1 VQTLAE
7 REGEIVDIREVPIE
21 SILVDSYNLRGE
33 IDVENA
39 SLVRLAES
47 IRHDGLLHL
56 PGAIDEGDGLYTL
69 VYGHRRYWA
78 IKRYLADI
86 LPTVP
91 LRIISKSEADHLKA
105 TRFAIAENVFR
116 KQLNPIALAKK
127 LQALRSAGLTNREI
141 ADDLGY
147 ENAGSVTAVVQ
158 LLELEP
164 EAQAAL
170 TAGRLSFGYGK
181 ALLKLKGNRQQQLQA
196 LKQIEKLDKKER
208 SVRTA
213 EKIVNGIKTGRGW
226 YQFSLDLPEAAKLQE
241 LPKNRHKLTL
251 VFGNVTELRE
261 ALTAILDRN
270 IDPTFHYVDPNH
282 EADGQ
287 VA

>member
-1 VQTLAE
+1 V
-7 REGEIVDIREVPIE
+7 EIWEVPIE
-21 SILVDSYNLRGE
+21 SILVDTYNLRGE

-39 SLVRLAES
+39 SLARLAES
-47 IRHDGLLHL
+47 IRHDGLLHP
-56 PGAIDEGDGLYTL
+56 PGAIYEGDGQYTL

-86 LPTVP
+86 MPTMP
-91 LRIISKSEADHLKA
+91 LRIISISEADQLNA
-105 TRFAIAENVFR
+105 TRLAIAENVFR

-127 LQALRSAGLTNREI
+127 LQALRNAGLTNREL

-158 LLELEP
+158 LLDLEP

-170 TAGRLSFGYGK
+170 IAGRISFGYGK

-196 LKQIEKLDKKER
+196 LKEIEKLGKKER
-208 SVRTA
+208 SVRLA
-213 EKIVNGIKTGRGW
+213 EKIVDGIKTGRGW
-226 YQFSLDLPEAAKLQE
+226 YQLSLELPEAAKLQE
-241 LPKNRHKLTL
+241 LPKNRHKLTI
-251 VFGNVTELRE
+251 VFGNFTELRE
-261 ALTAILDRN
+261 ALTAILEQNREPALRYIN
-270 IDPTFHYVDPNH
+270 PQQDP
-282 EADGQ
+282 DGQ